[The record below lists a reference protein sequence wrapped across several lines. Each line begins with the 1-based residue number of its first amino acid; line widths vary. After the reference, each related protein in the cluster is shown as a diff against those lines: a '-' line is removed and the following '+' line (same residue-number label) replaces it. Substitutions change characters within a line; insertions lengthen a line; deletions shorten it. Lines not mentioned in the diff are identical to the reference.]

1 MIKKLLS
8 QRTII
13 TKINAQLQH
22 ILRPHYKHHKLKNTV
37 NLFEE
42 KFCINE
48 VLAKV
53 EHNTLKIFL

>member
-1 MIKKLLS
+1 MLKKLLL

-22 ILRPHYKHHKLKNTV
+22 ILRPHYKHHKLRNTV
-37 NLFEE
+37 NLFQE

>member
-1 MIKKLLS
+1 MIKKLLP

-13 TKINAQLQH
+13 TKINAQLQYN
-22 ILRPHYKHHKLKNTV
+22 LRPHYKHHKLKNTV
-37 NLFEE
+37 NLFED

>member
-1 MIKKLLS
+1 MKKKLLP

-22 ILRPHYKHHKLKNTV
+22 I
-37 NLFEE
+37 
-42 KFCINE
+42 
-48 VLAKV
+48 V